1 MMTRFEECK
10 KQHRQQPQQQQQGG
24 RVQAR
29 LRPESSSR
37 LLDRPEQEP
46 AACTRASF
54 EEEQPAQGRDCLKT
68 NANPVDF
75 GASDSL
81 LPWLDEGNGT
91 APCKR
96 VSDREQASLPETC
109 YHASGVKNM
118 ENEPDTGAPDAGTTR
133 RLKPVAAEPHGG
145 TSGIQQLVQGD
156 SAGGSV
162 MEPDRATELQRLLVR
177 PGGASGLPAGRLGA
191 PDSSGGCCAKP
202 LGELDNCE
210 GGSAPPAEWD
220 CAEPPRKR
228 PCSQAV
234 NKHADMSFD
243 TYSTNS
249 PHANT
254 VRSIPLVPTQ
264 MPTLHG
270 DPSLDPVN
278 KLFTESSNSLESDR
292 LKRNANSE
300 DEVPKCSKEISNKQ
314 VKCDSWVVS
323 ETLNKHRCPKTTTNK
338 RINLSRLVLEHI
350 VPCMNQYGL
359 CFVDDFLG
367 HKIGDKI
374 LQEVIALHQ
383 SGNFEDGALAG
394 QSTSSDK
401 ELTASTNK
409 TIRGDKIM
417 WVQGTEPGCASIGQL
432 LQRMDKLI
440 LHADGKLGHY
450 KIRGRHKAMVACYPG
465 NGTGYVRHV
474 DNPTGDGRCVTC
486 IYYLNKNWD
495 AKVDGGILRIV
506 PEGKSYV
513 VDVEPI
519 FDRLLLFWSDRRNPH
534 EVQPTYS
541 VRYAITV
548 WYFDAEERAEARTRY
563 RNRAASEQ
571 ATTFSS

>member
-10 KQHRQQPQQQQQGG
+10 EQQQQHGG

-29 LRPESSSR
+29 LQPENSSR
-37 LLDRPEQEP
+37 HLDRSEQEA
-46 AACTRASF
+46 AACTRTRF
-54 EEEQPAQGRDCLKT
+54 EEKQPAEGRDCLKT
-68 NANPVDF
+68 DANLFDF
-75 GASDSL
+75 GVSDSM
-81 LPWLDEGNGT
+81 LPWLEKGNGT
-91 APCKR
+91 AQCKR
-96 VSDREQASLPETC
+96 VSDTEPASLPETC
-109 YHASGVKNM
+109 YHASEVKNM
-118 ENEPDTGAPDAGTTR
+118 ENQPDIGADDADTTCQLR
-133 RLKPVAAEPHGG
+133 QVAAEPYGG
-145 TSGIQQLVQGD
+145 TSGIRELEQGD

-162 MEPDRATELQRLLVR
+162 MEPDRATELERRVVR
-177 PGGASGLPAGRLGA
+177 PGGASGPVAGRSGA
-191 PDSSGGCCAKP
+191 PDGSGSSSAKLFSE
-202 LGELDNCE
+202 LGNCE
-210 GGSAPPAEWD
+210 GESAPPTNWD
-220 CAEPPRKR
+220 CTEPPRKR
-228 PCSQAV
+228 LCSQAL

-249 PHANT
+249 PHAST
-254 VRSIPLVPTQ
+254 VRSTTLVPTQ
-264 MPTLHG
+264 MPTMHG
-270 DPSLDPVN
+270 DSSLDPMN
-278 KLFTESSNSLESDR
+278 KLLSDSSHSLENDKLER
-292 LKRNANSE
+292 DADIA
-300 DEVPKCSKEISNKQ
+300 DEVPKCSKEISNNQ
-314 VKCDSWVVS
+314 VKCESQVVS
-323 ETLNKHRCPKTTTNK
+323 DTLNKHRCPKTATNK
-338 RINLSRLVLEHI
+338 RISLSRLVLEHI
-350 VPCMNQYGL
+350 APCMNQYGL

-394 QSTSSDK
+394 QSTNSDK

-440 LHADGKLGHY
+440 LHADGKFGHY

-495 AKVDGGILRIV
+495 AKVDGGILRIA

-548 WYFDAEERAEARTRY
+548 WYFDAEERAKARTRY
-563 RNRAASEQ
+563 QNRTASEQ